1 MIGKTSKTK
10 IIFTVG
16 PATSDVAMLEQL
28 IRAGV
33 DICRINM
40 AHADHAWTR
49 EIVANVNLAGERAG
63 RQIATLMDVKGPEIR
78 TGDVPETFELEKG
91 EILRMAPFTD
101 LGTPVELVK
110 AFGGKAAY
118 QEALVE
124 LETELYKTA

>member
-1 MIGKTSKTK
+1 MVLNSL
-10 IIFTVG
+10 
-16 PATSDVAMLEQL
+16 LEKY
-28 IRAGV
+28 
-33 DICRINM
+33 
-40 AHADHAWTR
+40 ADDG
-49 EIVANVNLAGERAG
+49 L
-63 RQIATLMDVKGPEIR
+63 L
-78 TGDVPETFELEKG
+78 ELEKG